1 MIGRPRARPRAM
13 LAALV
18 LGWAM
23 APAAA
28 RAQPGAA
35 PPPPPGPATASSPD
49 AELVTR
55 ASSALAAGDPARA
68 ADLAGRVAHRLGPV
82 DQQDRAEAWRV
93 VALAEVARDRTAA
106 AADAFY
112 AYLKL
117 EPDAQ
122 LDPALVSPEAMR
134 VFDSVRSEHAAELAA
149 MRPRPRRKLSLALSV
164 VPVAGQWQNGDHGKA
179 WLVGSVGAA
188 LLATNITTY
197 VLLRRWCGSPSQSTT
212 CTEGT
217 AGQPGYSDHTRGAR
231 SAQAINI
238 ASGVGLVAVLAYSM
252 VDGYLG
258 YRRLER
264 ANADADAGARDL
276 RAPGTPPSSP
286 SMSVG
291 VGASGDGVA
300 VTIGGGF

>member
-1 MIGRPRARPRAM
+1 MIVGPRARRAAMPAVLTLAWM
-13 LAALV
+13 LASGVVRADP
-18 LGWAM
+18 
-23 APAAA
+23 APAPAISSD
-28 RAQPGAA
+28 AQ
-35 PPPPPGPATASSPD
+35 
-49 AELVTR
+49 LVTR
-55 ASSALAAGDPARA
+55 ASAALSAGEPARA
-68 ADLAGRVAHRLGPV
+68 ADLAGRVAHRPGPV
-82 DQQDRAEAWRV
+82 DSQDRAEAWRV
-93 VALAEVARDRTAA
+93 LALAEVGLGRPALAR
-106 AADAFY
+106 DAFY

-149 MRPRPRRKLSLALSV
+149 MRPRPRHKRSLVLSMVPLA
-164 VPVAGQWQNGDHGKA
+164 AQWQNGDHGKA
-179 WLVGSVGAA
+179 WLLGSVGAA

-212 CTEGT
+212 CIEGT
-217 AGQPGYSDHTRGAR
+217 RGQPGYADHTRGAR
-231 SAQAINI
+231 QAQAINI
-238 ASGVGLVAVLAYSM
+238 ASGVGLVAVIAYSM

-264 ANADADAGARDL
+264 ADRDAAAAGDVS
-276 RAPGTPPSSP
+276 APSTPPPSP

-291 VGASGDGVA
+291 VGASRGGIA